1 MSASRSARIGGL
13 AALLMST
20 AALPHNAT
28 AALDRQEPHEIAVAA
43 GARGHV
49 AVAWAKDNRIGVAVR
64 NPSGRVSGPWYLR
77 ERGEAFL
84 SELAVNGRG
93 DVVVAWVVNDETT
106 EGDREFEGC
115 CNRLRVAVR
124 RAGRRLSRATTVSA
138 PGIHAVDV
146 ALDLSSTAAA
156 LAWSSGVGSTAE
168 HAVFLATARSGRPF
182 GAPRSHP
189 IDASL
194 LDVSITRG
202 AVPVLLWHDAPL
214 LFSARWPQGSPA
226 PVASQGVAL
235 DGPGDGAIARD
246 GSLAAI
252 DTDAGLRA
260 GTRTTAGAWSPF
272 VTLAADKPDAS
283 ALGAL
288 PQGAAVVAWEGGDAF
303 PSPQHFARVR
313 GGRVEARRTRAGAD
327 DETLLLSRDVGRV
340 AYGRFTLDRI
350 VAATATRSGRLPV
363 PRLVASSVKAPI
375 WTADIAAMPHGVAVA
390 WGDQRGVHLVRR

>member
-1 MSASRSARIGGL
+1 MSASSSARIVGL
-13 AALLMST
+13 AALIMSS
-20 AALPHNAT
+20 LPHDAT
-28 AALDRQEPHEIAVAA
+28 AALDRREPHDLAVAA

-49 AVAWAKDNRIGVAVR
+49 AVAWARNSRVGVAVR

-77 ERGEAFL
+77 ERGDAFV

-106 EGDREFEGC
+106 EGDSASEGC

-124 RAGRRLSRATTVSA
+124 RVRKRLSRATTVSA

-168 HAVFLATARSGRPF
+168 HAVFVATGRSGRPF
-182 GAPRSHP
+182 GAPRSQP

-202 AVPVLLWHDAPL
+202 GVPVLLWHDGAL
-214 LFSARWPQGSPA
+214 LSSARWPPA
-226 PVASQGVAL
+226 GAAQPASEGVPLNGA
-235 DGPGDGAIARD
+235 GDGAIARD

-252 DTDAGLRA
+252 DVDAGLRA
-260 GTRTTAGAWSPF
+260 VTRRTAGAWSPF
-272 VTLAADKPDAS
+272 VTLAAEKPDEA

-288 PQGAAVVAWEGGDAF
+288 PQGAALVAWEDGVAF

-313 GGRVEARRTRAGAD
+313 AGRVEARRTLAGAD
-327 DETLLLSRDVGRV
+327 DETLLLSRDAGRV

-350 VAATATRSGRLPV
+350 VAATATRTGPLPV
-363 PRLVASSVKAPI
+363 PRLVARSAKGPI
-375 WTADIAAMPHGVAVA
+375 RTADIAAMPHGVAAA
-390 WGDQRGVHLVRR
+390 WGDERGVHLVSR